1 MLFLSLYLLWVLLC
15 GRVTAEILLWG
26 LPAAGLVFLFAVRA
40 LDYPW
45 RRDLHLLR
53 SLPRAFR
60 YLLFLLKEVLV
71 CSLRV
76 LRLIWSPGAPES
88 GLAEF
93 DPRVRTE
100 AGRVILADSITLTP
114 GTITAEA
121 EPGRFLV
128 HCLEKSSAES
138 LSGGSLAV
146 RVRKMEEN
154 RS

>member
-45 RRDLHLLR
+45 RRDLQLLR

-93 DPRVRTE
+93 DPRVRTRP
-100 AGRVILADSITLTP
+100 GRVVLAASITLTP
-114 GTITAEA
+114 GTITVET

-128 HCLEKSSAES
+128 HCLEASSAPGLPE
-138 LSGGSLAV
+138 GPLA
-146 RVRKMEEN
+146 RKIRNLEDHAA
-154 RS
+154 